1 MTELSVVVPVYN
13 KLKYVEPCLESILEQ
28 DIESFEVIAVDDGST
43 DGSGDVCDEM
53 AKQYPNLRVLHVPNG
68 GVTAARRIGVENAK
82 GDYITFADAD
92 DIMKPQGLALLLEA
106 IKQTEADEVVATYDT
121 HEGEHITTKIVGR
134 VNPDLMIRKLLGSK
148 PKSCVLWPVI
158 FSKDMNTECL

>member
-53 AKQYPNLRVLHVPNG
+53 AKQYPNLRVLHVPK
-68 GVTAARRIGVENAK
+68 IGRAHV
-82 GDYITFADAD
+82 
-92 DIMKPQGLALLLEA
+92 
-106 IKQTEADEVVATYDT
+106 
-121 HEGEHITTKIVGR
+121 
-134 VNPDLMIRKLLGSK
+134 
-148 PKSCVLWPVI
+148 
-158 FSKDMNTECL
+158 